1 MKLVTGAALAALVV
15 LATPASAAAQE
26 KVLRIAHYG
35 FNPQKGQ
42 FHMAFGQQAT
52 LPLMS
57 FAESLTYLEP
67 SGKVVAGLATA
78 WSVKNPTTW
87 TVKIRPGVKFQNGRP
102 MTADQ
107 IVKNVLF
114 LVSDDVGKTSISANF
129 LQFADARKIDEET
142 VEISTKEPN
151 PILDRW
157 FSMFR
162 IMDADYFKDVG
173 NDGFSTAPIGT
184 GAFRVTSWSGE
195 RMEAVKFADAWRPAR
210 IDRLVINSLTET
222 PTRVQALLSG
232 QADIAWQLNSD
243 SIPQMRAAGRQVVM
257 TPIDEVMSIKF
268 NIVPE
273 RTTVDN
279 KAILDPRVRQAMNYG
294 IDRETFIK
302 NVLGGITVAASQSG
316 TRTTLGY
323 QEDVKPF
330 PYDPARAR
338 RLLADAGHGGGL
350 KLVAELIPTST
361 DYTDTMQYVAQDLK
375 KIGIDLEVRQI
386 ALADLLAK
394 LRGQKKWDGHMW
406 AGLVEPFPTN
416 DMMRP
421 FATDSCTYFGAF
433 ICDRAIQP
441 AVDAANKEFDPAKRA
456 AFVREVVKHYH
467 EQALITYMFERVQ
480 IDGLG
485 ASVRNYKLFNRA
497 TNWHEIDLA
506 AN

>member
-1 MKLVTGAALAALVV
+1 MKYVIGAAIAASALLAQ
-15 LATPASAAAQE
+15 PASASAQE

-67 SGKVVAGLATA
+67 SGKVVPGLATA
-78 WSVKNPTTW
+78 WSVKDPTTW
-87 TVKIRPGVKFQNGRP
+87 VVKIRPDVKFQNGRP

-107 IVKNVLF
+107 IVRNVEF
-114 LVSDDVGKTSISANF
+114 LVSDDVGKASISASF
-129 LQFADARKIDEET
+129 LQFTGAKKIDEQT
-142 VEISTKEPN
+142 VEISTKAPN

-162 IMDADYFKDVG
+162 IMDADYFKEVG
-173 NDGFSTAPIGT
+173 NDGFATAPIGT
-184 GAFRVTSWSGE
+184 GSFRVTSWANE
-195 RMEAVKFADAWRPAR
+195 RMEAVRFAGAWRPAKVDR
-210 IDRLVINSLTET
+210 IIINSLTET
-222 PTRVQALLSG
+222 PTRVQALVSG
-232 QADIAWQLNSD
+232 QADIAWQVNSD
-243 SIPQMRAAGRQVVM
+243 SIAQIRGAGREVAL
-257 TPIDEVMSIKF
+257 TPIDEIMSIKF
-268 NIVPE
+268 NVIPE

-279 KAILDPRVRQAMNYG
+279 KAILDPRVRQAINYG
-294 IDRETFIK
+294 INREDFIK
-302 NVLGGITVAASQSG
+302 NVLGGITVPASQSG

-323 QEDVKPF
+323 QEDLKPF
-330 PYDPARAR
+330 PYDPERAR
-338 RLLADAGHGGGL
+338 KLLNEAGHAGGV

-361 DYTDTMQYVAQDLK
+361 DFTDTMQYVAQDLK

-433 ICDRAIQP
+433 ICDPTIQP
-441 AVDAANKEFDPAKRA
+441 AIDAANVEFDAPKRA
-456 AFVREVVKHYH
+456 ALVRQVVKHYH
-467 EQALITYMFERVQ
+467 DQALITYMFERVQ
-480 IDGLG
+480 IDGLSK
-485 ASVRNYKLFNRA
+485 SVRNYRLFNRA
-497 TNWHEIDLA
+497 MNWHEIDLA